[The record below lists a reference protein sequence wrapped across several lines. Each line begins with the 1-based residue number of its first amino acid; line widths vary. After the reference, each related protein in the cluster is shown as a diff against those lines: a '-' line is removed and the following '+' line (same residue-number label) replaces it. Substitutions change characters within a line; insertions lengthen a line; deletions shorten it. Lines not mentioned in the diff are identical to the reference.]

1 MNTYNTTVC
10 GLDITFRSSAESA
23 RVEQAVNF
31 IQESYL
37 SLQSHGS
44 QVSRDRIL
52 AILAIGLAD
61 DLFELQ
67 KEKSEKDKGNEENNL
82 EEKNLE
88 KRLQKMLDSINSIIP
103 LNN

>member
-1 MNTYNTTVC
+1 MNNYTATVC
-10 GLDITFRSSAESA
+10 GLDITFRSTADSE

-31 IQESYL
+31 IQKSYL

-44 QVSRDRIL
+44 QVSKDRLL

-67 KEKSEKDKGNEENNL
+67 KEHNKITSETSEKTFD
-82 EEKNLE
+82 EKNFE
-88 KRLQKMLDSINSIIP
+88 KRLQKMLDTIESINP
-103 LNN
+103 